1 LHQFRGTHGKV
12 LEEFVAKYPE
22 KKGYFELKND
32 VMKFEFPTPGPLA
45 GVKSLSK
52 ALVKLDK
59 ISYQYPTRDSPTI
72 VDVTLQASRVSRVAV
87 IGANGA
93 GKSTAIKVLLGE
105 LKASTGDVWRHPDL
119 RLAYVAQHAFQHLEQ
134 HLTKTPT
141 QYILQRFA
149 GNDDQEAIDF
159 KANQAEMAE
168 SEKKQYY
175 IDPAKNEVR
184 PCEEKKHFA
193 MAIDVEAILGRRE
206 DKKEKKKYYQAK
218 LRGKSV
224 EDALWIERVVLV
236 KMGCLKIVQRED
248 EKQAMAAGLQTKA
261 LTSEAVEKHLKA
273 FGLEAEVAS
282 HTSIQSLSG
291 GQKVKVVLAGSMW
304 QNPHLLVLDEP
315 TNYLDRDGL
324 GALTLALNE
333 WSGGVIIIS
342 HNREFCNAVA
352 TEKWIMQA
360 GRLRQEGASAAR
372 EEEETTKG
380 EKADVFDQFGNKLDT
395 TDADMSAKEAKKE
408 LKNLEKQIKD
418 NKKKK
423 ILSQDEVWEMQDRIV
438 VLKEKLGKDTA

>member
-1 LHQFRGTHGKV
+1 MGT
-12 LEEFVAKYPE
+12 
-22 KKGYFELKND
+22 
-32 VMKFEFPTPGPLA
+32 
-45 GVKSLSK
+45 
-52 ALVKLDK
+52 
-59 ISYQYPTRDSPTI
+59 PTI
-72 VDVTLQASRVSRVAV
+72 TGVCLQASRVSRVAV

-105 LKASTGDVWRHPDL
+105 LKASSGEVWRHPDL

-236 KMGCLKIVQRED
+236 KMGQRED

-273 FGLEAEVAS
+273 FGLPAEVGS
-282 HTSIQSLSG
+282 HTNIGALSG
-291 GQKVKVVLAGSMW
+291 GQKVK
-304 QNPHLLVLDEP
+304 
-315 TNYLDRDGL
+315 
-324 GALTLALNE
+324 
-333 WSGGVIIIS
+333 
-342 HNREFCNAVA
+342 
-352 TEKWIMQA
+352 
-360 GRLRQEGASAAR
+360 
-372 EEEETTKG
+372 
-380 EKADVFDQFGNKLDT
+380 
-395 TDADMSAKEAKKE
+395 
-408 LKNLEKQIKD
+408 
-418 NKKKK
+418 
-423 ILSQDEVWEMQDRIV
+423 
-438 VLKEKLGKDTA
+438 

>member
-1 LHQFRGTHGKV
+1 MGK
-12 LEEFVAKYPE
+12 
-22 KKGYFELKND
+22 
-32 VMKFEFPTPGPLA
+32 
-45 GVKSLSK
+45 LSK
-52 ALVKLDK
+52 VTF
-59 ISYQYPTRDSPTI
+59 QYPTRDTPTI
-72 VDVTLQASRVSRVAV
+72 FDVELQASRVSRVAV

-105 LKASTGDVWRHPDL
+105 LKASSGEVWRHPDL

-175 IDPAKNEVR
+175 IDPAKNELR

-193 MAIDVEAILGRRE
+193 MAVDVEAILGRRE
-206 DKKEKKKYYQAK
+206 DKKAKTKSYQSK

-224 EDALWIERVVLV
+224 EDAIWIERVVLV
-236 KMGCLKIVQRED
+236 KMGLLKQVQRED

-261 LTSEAVEKHLKA
+261 LTSEAVEKHLAA
-273 FGLEAEVAS
+273 FGLPAEVAS
-282 HTSIQSLSG
+282 HNNIGALSG

-324 GALTLALNE
+324 GALTLAIQE
-333 WSGGVIIIS
+333 WTGGVIIIS

-352 TEKWIMQA
+352 SEKWIMQA
-360 GRLRQEGASAAR
+360 GQLRQEGSSGER
-372 EEEETTKG
+372 EEDTKETGTANKEE
-380 EKADVFDQFGNKLDT
+380 
-395 TDADMSAKEAKKE
+395 KE
-408 LKNLEKQIKD
+408 LFD
-418 NKKKK
+418 
-423 ILSQDEVWEMQDRIV
+423 
-438 VLKEKLGKDTA
+438 A